1 MKSFFFVL
9 ASVLCLNASAQIDYV
24 NPMVGTGGH
33 GHTFPG
39 PVAPFGMVQLSPD
52 TRNDNSW
59 DACGGYYYHDS
70 FILGFSHTH
79 LSGTG
84 VSDLGDVLF
93 QPANAPEFDPKKY
106 KQSFDHINER
116 AEVGYYKV
124 LLNETKTLVELTASE
139 FGGFQKY
146 SYPQGKEEWVILD
159 LEHRD
164 ALLSF
169 SLEMQDGNLKLRGHR
184 QSKAWADNQWVFFET
199 EFSRP
204 WQKYVMNEAKTK
216 VAIYFGESNR
226 RPLFIKTVLSFTD
239 HDGVQQNSNQVNSWM
254 IQRKDFD
261 EFAPKNWQVNSQEL
275 FDLCKKRTGNL
286 WLNEMS
292 HLQVDHEE
300 FKKEKQHDSVL
311 NVFYT
316 AWYHCLIHPSLASD
330 ADFRYRG
337 RDQKIHQA
345 THNVYHVFSL
355 WDTYRAL
362 HPLLTLTHRTRTREF
377 VQSMLLQ
384 YQDGGRL
391 PVWELGSSETNCMI
405 GFHSV
410 PVILE
415 AIQKGIL
422 VDFDTAQLI
431 RAIRH
436 SSDEKEK
443 DYQYQIPIARELLI
457 LYFANLGYI
466 DVLKEAESVSKTL
479 EYAYDDWCVYKIIG
493 LLQPDSLLAQN
504 IYLNRSKRFLG
515 LFDPETK
522 TMRPRR
528 NGQFLTPYKPGEVN
542 NHYTEA
548 NAWQY
553 SFYVPHKIDQLI
565 SLMGGK
571 EAFHAQLD
579 SLFYGSEGLSGRE
592 QADISGLIGQYAH
605 GNEPSHHMAYL
616 YNNAGSPQKT
626 QKLIKRIMKDFYSN
640 TPSGLIGNED
650 CGQMSAWYVMS
661 ALGIYAMAPGSNEYS
676 LGYPLFP
683 RITLR
688 NEMGE
693 VLTFERPS
701 ETKSDIPLGVSGMD
715 ILTNYTRKFG
725 ETVSIEVDP
734 GRVYYQIPY
743 DWILMNDGLKFSYTV
758 NKSRDLPEVQ
768 SGWERADIVAPQQVE
783 KDSLYRVNVRTF
795 TNKSVGSELHVFVRY
810 IDSPFVFK
818 PELPGRVVHKYVKS
832 TTGSVNLDLK
842 GSVLVWA
849 CLGDPNGKFTEFTA
863 TYITE
868 KPNNF
873 EVKSIA
879 GKYNPQYSGG
889 GPNAL
894 VDGVLGTEQWRS
906 GGWQGYQS
914 QDFEAVIDLKQ
925 VIPVK
930 YLGARFLTDERAW
943 IFLPKDIR
951 LEYSIDGNEF
961 FMFNEFTFNST
972 QRWPEAGVVPIILGP
987 RVMQKKG
994 RKKHFL
1000 KEVQARY
1007 IRVSASN
1014 FGKLPYGHPGY
1025 DYNGDAFI
1033 FIDEVVIN
1041 PEVMEVLL
1049 EK

>member
-1 MKSFFFVL
+1 MKSFFLVL
-9 ASVLCLNASAQIDYV
+9 ASVLCLNASAQIEYV

-52 TRNDNSW
+52 MRNDNSW

-93 QPANAPEFDPKKY
+93 QPLNSPEFDPQKY
-106 KQSFDHINER
+106 RQSFNHKNE
-116 AEVGYYKV
+116 AAAVGWYKV
-124 LLNETKTLVELTASE
+124 LLNETQTTVELTASE
-139 FGGFQKY
+139 YAGFQKY
-146 SYPQGKEEWVILD
+146 SYPQGKDRWVLID

-169 SLEMQDGNLKLRGHR
+169 SLDVDEGNLKVRGHR
-184 QSKAWADNQWVFFET
+184 QSKAWAENQWVFFET
-199 EFSRP
+199 EFSEKIMDVK
-204 WQKYVMNEAKTK
+204 WNDAKTK
-216 VAIYFGESNR
+216 VLLHFGESNSQ
-226 RPLFIKTVLSFTD
+226 PLMIKTVLSFTD
-239 HDGVQQNSNQVNSWM
+239 FDGVQANSSQVDEWLNFG
-254 IQRKDFD
+254 KAEETFD
-261 EFAPKNWQVNSQEL
+261 RISRPEEWFGRCVL
-275 FDLCKKRTGNL
+275 RTRDL
-286 WLNEMS
+286 WENEMS
-292 HLQVDHEE
+292 HLEVDHAA
-300 FKKEKQHDSVL
+300 FKSEKQHDSVL

-330 ADFRYRG
+330 ANFRYRG
-337 RDQKIHQA
+337 RDQKIHTA
-345 THNVYHVFSL
+345 DHSVYHVFSL

-377 VQSMLLQ
+377 VKSMLLQ
-384 YQDGGRL
+384 FKDGGRL

-415 AIQKGIL
+415 ALQKSIL
-422 VDFDTAQLI
+422 VDFDTSMLI
-431 RAIRH
+431 QAVRN
-436 SSDEKEK
+436 SSDLKEPA
-443 DYQYQIPIARELLI
+443 YQYQIPIARELLT
-457 LYFANLGYI
+457 LYYADLGYI

-479 EYAYDDWCVYKIIG
+479 EYAYDDWCVSKILQ
-493 LLQPDSLLAQN
+493 LLRPDSIAL
-504 IYLNRSKRFLG
+504 IDEYRSRSERFLG

-553 SFYVPHKIDQLI
+553 SFYVPHNLEQLI

-571 EAFHAQLD
+571 KSFNAQLD

-626 QKLIKRIMKDFYSN
+626 QELVRRIMKDFYSN
-640 TPSGLIGNED
+640 TPDGLIGNED

-661 ALGIYAMAPGSNEYS
+661 ALGIYAVAPGSNEYS
-676 LGYPLFP
+676 VGYPLFP
-683 RITLR
+683 KITLK

-693 VLTFERPS
+693 VLVFERPFDKQ
-701 ETKSDIPLGVSGMD
+701 ECGPLGLRGSD
-715 ILTNYTRKFG
+715 FIAKCKSKFG
-725 ETVSIEVDP
+725 EPVTVNVDAD
-734 GRVYYQIPY
+734 RVYYQVPY
-743 DWILMNDGLKFSYTV
+743 DWILMGDGLKFSQSKTDYLAVV
-758 NKSRDLPEVQ
+758 NLQAVSHVY
-768 SGWERADIVAPQQVE
+768 SRADIQAPQQVE
-783 KDSLYRVNVRTF
+783 KGSIYPVKVSNF
-795 TNKSVGSELHVFVRY
+795 TNSDVAGPLHVYVRY

-818 PELPGRVVHKYVKS
+818 HGFPGRVVHRYYLVKDQKQF
-832 TTGSVNLDLK
+832 TFNLAGSA
-842 GSVLVWA
+842 LVWA
-849 CLGDPNGKFTEFTA
+849 CVGDPNNSKTEFTA

-868 KPNNF
+868 KPNNYK
-873 EVKSIA
+873 VVSIA
-879 GKYNPQYSGG
+879 GKYNPQYSAG

-914 QDFEAVIDLKQ
+914 QDFQAVIDLKEE
-925 VIPVK
+925 ISVK
-930 YLGARFLTDERAW
+930 YIMPRFLSDERAW
-943 IFLPKDIR
+943 IFLPKEVR
-951 LEYSIDGNEF
+951 LEYSLDGVNF
-961 FMFNEFTFNST
+961 LPFNDFKFDVSL
-972 QRWPEAGVVPIILGP
+972 RRPESQVVPICLSPKIL
-987 RVMQKKG
+987 KK
-994 RKKHFL
+994 KKV
-1000 KEVQARY
+1000 KYISEVKARY

-1014 FGKLPYGHPGY
+1014 FGKLPKGHPGF
-1025 DYNGDAFI
+1025 DYNGEAFI
-1033 FIDEVVIN
+1033 FIDEIVIN
-1041 PEVMEVLL
+1041 PRVEELL
-1049 EK
+1049 